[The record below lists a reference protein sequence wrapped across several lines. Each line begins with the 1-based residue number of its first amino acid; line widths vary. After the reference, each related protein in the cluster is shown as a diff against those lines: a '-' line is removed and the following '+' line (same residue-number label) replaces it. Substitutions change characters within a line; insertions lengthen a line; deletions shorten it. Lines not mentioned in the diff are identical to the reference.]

1 MSFKYSTSF
10 LCNVT
15 NIRKPKSGI
24 TNLSKKG
31 TQRPQSIPKA
41 QVYKGGR

>member
-1 MSFKYSTSF
+1 MPYKGK
-10 LCNVT
+10 T
-15 NIRKPKSGI
+15 NIQKAPQGI

-41 QVYKGGR
+41 QTWKKR